1 MRAATVQAV
10 WQDRVA
16 EMNNKAKTIAVCGI
30 SAAVAAACLA
40 CCALPGIRWV
50 VLILAVVASLAV
62 TMPLVINPKNIV
74 YALLTYLAAAI
85 VGVLSGLANVLY
97 TVPIIAIFMPTAIVK
112 VYGESTRIV
121 QNSVTAEPLPT
132 DPFETEPPTES
143 STGDVNCDKP
153 TINDGTKQTAEQ
165 NNKTQDANSATTT
178 VRASKPRLP
187 RSVRWAIYYLLLE
200 IGIAVTLLVAHLVTP
215 TVFDNLVHAQFFVVL
230 LVAAQAVPPLYV
242 QLLSACQRQLVKIVR
257 KVIK

>member
-40 CCALPGIRWV
+40 CCALPGVRWV

-74 YALLTYLAAAI
+74 YALLTYLAAAV

-121 QNSVTAEPLPT
+121 QNGVMAEPLPT
-132 DPFETEPPTES
+132 DPFETEPPTKPS
-143 STGDVNCDKP
+143 AGDVNY
-153 TINDGTKQTAEQ
+153 TEQ
-165 NNKTQDANSATTT
+165 NNKTQDANRATTT

-187 RSVRWAIYYLLLE
+187 RAVRWAIYYLLLE
-200 IGIAVTLLVAHLVTP
+200 IGIAVTLLVAYLVTP
-215 TVFDNLVHAQFFVVL
+215 TAFDNLVHAQFFVVL